1 MATLLSPR
9 AHQETTM
16 VPDAHLNPC
25 TEDTEAPCSFSS
37 EDVSNCR
44 EHSSWDPSAFPA
56 SPLIGLVEAL
66 GTICCLLIHVVIL
79 ADDGWISILM
89 TRIYYTIRATLLWS
103 QLENEGWLGSSPS
116 SDNSLSSI
124 KSLFSMKFHFWST
137 ANPWAI
143 ACSIMEVKTFYPFK
157 IKFYFLWVP
166 VQHPEPMSFVSFIMT
181 LPVG

>member
-1 MATLLSPR
+1 MATLLSPQ

-16 VPDAHLNPC
+16 VPDAHFNPR

-44 EHSSWDPSAFPA
+44 EHSSWDPSPFPA

-66 GTICCLLIHVVIL
+66 GTICLLLICVVIL

-89 TRIYYTIRATLLWS
+89 ARIYYTIRATLLWS

-124 KSLFSMKFHFWST
+124 KSLFSMKFHLWST

-181 LPVG
+181 LSVG